1 MITGII
7 LTTGIYF
14 CYKLLREEK
23 YNYVV
28 LQSTQL
34 LIGVDK
40 LKHKII
46 ADMLICPHV
55 LVSGLPNS
63 GKSKCVY
70 IMLKNLRKANIVIY
84 GGFKEDYKD
93 ISYREI
99 IGEDNLNTFLDS
111 ILNNLYKREVPLYI
125 VLEELGT
132 IRNKK
137 TKDKIQELLCIARHY
152 NIYII
157 GVIQIATKENCS
169 FKDLFNTRIT
179 FKQIGEQNYR
189 VILGMPIEEE
199 YRRLQQQ
206 EFIMLSDKLY
216 FGKTYLVDK

>member
-1 MITGII
+1 MISELVITAGV
-7 LTTGIYF
+7 YY
-14 CYKLLREEK
+14 CYKLLRKEEYRYIDLPPTK
-23 YNYVV
+23 
-28 LQSTQL
+28 L
-34 LIGVDK
+34 LIGHDS

-46 ADMLICPHV
+46 ADMNICPHT
-55 LVSGLPNS
+55 LISGLPNS

-70 IMLKNLRKANIVIY
+70 VMLKNLRKANIVIY

-93 ISYREI
+93 ISYKEI

-157 GVIQIATKENCS
+157 GIIQIATKENCS

-199 YRRLQQQ
+199 YRVLKQQQ
-206 EFIMLSDKLY
+206 FVMLSNKLY
-216 FGKTYLVDK
+216 LGKTYLIKK

>member
-1 MITGII
+1 MISEII
-7 LTTGIYF
+7 LATGIYF

-23 YNYVV
+23 YNYVD
-28 LQSTQL
+28 LPNTQL
-34 LIGVDK
+34 LIGFDK
-40 LKHKII
+40 LKRLII

-55 LVSGLPNS
+55 LISGLPNS

-70 IMLKNLRKANIVIY
+70 IILKNLRKANIIIY
-84 GGFKEDYKD
+84 SGFKEDYKG
-93 ISYREI
+93 INYREI
-99 IGEDNLNTFLDS
+99 IGEDNLNAFLDS
-111 ILNNLYKREVPLYI
+111 ILNNLYKREVPLYV

-137 TKDKIQELLCIARHY
+137 TKDKIQELLCVARHY

-169 FKDLFNTRIT
+169 FKDLFGVRIS

-189 VILGMPIEEE
+189 VLLGINVEEE
-199 YRRLQQQ
+199 YRNLRQK
-206 EFIMLSDKLY
+206 EFIMLSNNLCK
-216 FGKTYLVDK
+216 GKTFLVDK

>member
-7 LTTGIYF
+7 LATGIYF

-23 YNYVV
+23 YNYVD
-28 LQSTQL
+28 LPNTQL
-34 LIGVDK
+34 LIGFDK
-40 LKHKII
+40 LKRLII

-55 LVSGLPNS
+55 LISGLPNS

-70 IMLKNLRKANIVIY
+70 IILKNLRKANIIIY
-84 GGFKEDYKD
+84 SGFKEDYKG
-93 ISYREI
+93 INYREI
-99 IGEDNLNTFLDS
+99 IGEDNLNAFLDS
-111 ILNNLYKREVPLYI
+111 ILNNLYKREVPLYV

-137 TKDKIQELLCIARHY
+137 TKDKIQELLCVARHY

-169 FKDLFNTRIT
+169 FKDLFGVRIS

-189 VILGMPIEEE
+189 VLLGINVEEE
-199 YRRLQQQ
+199 YRNLRQK
-206 EFIMLSDKLY
+206 EFIMLSNNLCK
-216 FGKTYLVDK
+216 GKTFLVDK

>member
-1 MITGII
+1 MISELVITAGVCCA
-7 LTTGIYF
+7 YR
-14 CYKLLREEK
+14 LLRKEK
-23 YNYVV
+23 YSYIELSNK
-28 LQSTQL
+28 QL
-34 LIGVDK
+34 LIGFDK
-40 LKHKII
+40 FKKPIV
-46 ADMLICPHV
+46 ADMSICPHM
-55 LVSGLPNS
+55 LISGLPNS

-70 IMLKNLRKANIVIY
+70 IMLKNLRKANIVIW

-99 IGEDNLNTFLDS
+99 IREDNLNTFLDS

-137 TKDKIQELLCIARHY
+137 TKDKIQELLCVARHY
-152 NIYII
+152 NIFVI

-199 YRRLQQQ
+199 YRNLQQR

-216 FGKTYLVDK
+216 KGKTYLVDK

>member
-1 MITGII
+1 MITEMI
-7 LTTGIYF
+7 LTSGVCWIYNLLKKER
-14 CYKLLREEK
+14 YSYVKLSNK
-23 YNYVV
+23 
-28 LQSTQL
+28 QL
-34 LIGVDK
+34 LIGHDK
-40 LKHKII
+40 LKRRII
-46 ADMLICPHV
+46 ADMSICPHV
-55 LVSGLPNS
+55 LIAGLPNN

-70 IMLKNLRKANIVIY
+70 IMLKNLRKANIVIW
-84 GGFKEDYKD
+84 GGFKEDFES
-93 ISYREI
+93 INYREI

-111 ILNNLYKREVPLYI
+111 ILDNLYVRKVPLYI

-189 VILGMPIEEE
+189 VLLGISVEEE
-199 YRRLQQQ
+199 CRNLQQR
-206 EFIMLSDKLY
+206 EFIMLSNRLIK
-216 FGKTYLVDK
+216 GKTYLVNK

>member
-1 MITGII
+1 MISELII
-7 LTTGIYF
+7 TAGIYY
-14 CYKLLREEK
+14 CYKLLRQEE
-23 YNYVV
+23 YRYIY
-28 LQSTQL
+28 LQTNKL
-34 LIGVDK
+34 LIGYDK
-40 LKHKII
+40 LKHKIV
-46 ADMLICPHV
+46 ADMNICPHV
-55 LVSGLPNS
+55 LISGLPNS
-63 GKSKCVY
+63 GKSKCIYV
-70 IMLKNLRKANIVIY
+70 MLNNLRKANIVIF

-93 ISYREI
+93 INYREI
-99 IGEDNLNTFLDS
+99 IGEDALNIFLDS
-111 ILNNLYKREVPLYI
+111 ILDNLYKREIPLYI

-189 VILGMPIEEE
+189 VILGMSLEE
-199 YRRLQQQ
+199 YSQLQQR

>member
-7 LTTGIYF
+7 LATGIYF

-23 YNYVV
+23 YNYVD

-55 LVSGLPNS
+55 LISGLPNS

-93 ISYREI
+93 ISYRKI

>member
-1 MITGII
+1 MISELVIAAGV
-7 LTTGIYF
+7 YY
-14 CYKLLREEK
+14 CYKLLKKER
-23 YNYVV
+23 YSYVE
-28 LQSTQL
+28 LSNKQL
-34 LIGVDK
+34 LIGYDK
-40 LKHKII
+40 LKRRII
-46 ADMLICPHV
+46 ADMSICPHV
-55 LVSGLPNS
+55 LISGLSNS
-63 GKSKCVY
+63 GKSKCLY
-70 IMLKNLRKANIVIY
+70 IMLKNLRKANIVIC
-84 GGFKEDYKD
+84 GGFREDYSY

-99 IGEDNLNTFLDS
+99 MGEENLNSFLDS
-111 ILNNLYKREVPLYI
+111 ILNNLYVRKVPLYI

-199 YRRLQQQ
+199 YRNLQQR

-216 FGKTYLVDK
+216 KGKTYLVDK

>member
-1 MITGII
+1 MINELVITAGV
-7 LTTGIYF
+7 YY
-14 CYKLLREEK
+14 CYKLLRKEEYRYIDLPPTK
-23 YNYVV
+23 
-28 LQSTQL
+28 L
-34 LIGVDK
+34 LIGYDS

-46 ADMLICPHV
+46 ADMNICPHM
-55 LVSGLPNS
+55 LISGLPNS

-70 IMLKNLRKANIVIY
+70 IMLKNMRKADVVIC
-84 GGFKEDYKD
+84 GGFKEDYSNL
-93 ISYREI
+93 SYREI
-99 IGEDNLNTFLDS
+99 IGEDKLNIFLDS
-111 ILNNLYKREVPLYI
+111 ILDNLYRRETPLYI

-157 GVIQIATKENCS
+157 GIIQIATKENCS

-199 YRRLQQQ
+199 YRQLQQQ
-206 EFIMLSDKLY
+206 QFIMLSDKLY
-216 FGKTYLVDK
+216 NGKTYLIKK

>member
-1 MITGII
+1 MINELVITAGV
-7 LTTGIYF
+7 YY
-14 CYKLLREEK
+14 CYKLLRKEEYRYIDLPPTK
-23 YNYVV
+23 
-28 LQSTQL
+28 L
-34 LIGVDK
+34 LIGYDS

-46 ADMLICPHV
+46 ADMNICPHM
-55 LVSGLPNS
+55 LISGLPNN

-157 GVIQIATKENCS
+157 GIIQIATKENCS

-199 YRRLQQQ
+199 YRRLRQR

-216 FGKTYLVDK
+216 NGKTYLIKK

>member
-1 MITGII
+1 MISELMII
-7 LTTGIYF
+7 AGIY
-14 CYKLLREEK
+14 YTYRLLRKEK
-23 YNYVV
+23 YSYIELSNN
-28 LQSTQL
+28 QL
-34 LIGVDK
+34 LIGFDK
-40 LKHKII
+40 FKRPIV
-46 ADMLICPHV
+46 ADMNICPHI
-55 LVSGLPNS
+55 LISGLPNN

-70 IMLKNLRKANIVIY
+70 VMLKNLRKANIVIY
-84 GGFKEDYKD
+84 GGFKEDYLD

-189 VILGMPIEEE
+189 VILGMPIEEG
-199 YRRLQQQ
+199 YRNLQQR
-206 EFIMLSDKLY
+206 EFIMLSDKLCR
-216 FGKTYLVDK
+216 GKTFIVDK

>member
-1 MITGII
+1 MISELII
-7 LTTGIYF
+7 TAGIYY
-14 CYKLLREEK
+14 CYKLLRKEYYK
-23 YNYVV
+23 YID
-28 LQSTQL
+28 LPPTKL
-34 LIGVDK
+34 LIGCDSF
-40 LKHKII
+40 KHKIV
-46 ADMLICPHV
+46 ADMNICPHV

-63 GKSKCVY
+63 GKSKCIY

-84 GGFKEDYKD
+84 GGFKEDYSD

-99 IGEDNLNTFLDS
+99 IGEDSLNIFLDS
-111 ILNNLYKREVPLYI
+111 ILDNLYKREVPLYI
-125 VLEELGT
+125 ILEELGT
-132 IRNKK
+132 IRSKK

-179 FKQIGEQNYR
+179 FKQIGEHNYR

-199 YRRLQQQ
+199 YRRLRQQ

>member
-1 MITGII
+1 MISEII
-7 LTTGIYF
+7 LATGIYF

-23 YNYVV
+23 YNYVD
-28 LQSTQL
+28 LPNTQL
-34 LIGVDK
+34 LIGFDK
-40 LKHKII
+40 LKRLII

-55 LVSGLPNS
+55 LISGLPNS

-70 IMLKNLRKANIVIY
+70 IILKNLRKANIIIY
-84 GGFKEDYKD
+84 SGFKEDYKG
-93 ISYREI
+93 INYREI
-99 IGEDNLNTFLDS
+99 IGEDNLNAFLDS
-111 ILNNLYKREVPLYI
+111 ILNNLYKREVPLYV

-137 TKDKIQELLCIARHY
+137 TKDKIQELLCVARHY

-169 FKDLFNTRIT
+169 FKDLFNTRIA

>member
-1 MITGII
+1 MITEII
-7 LTTGIYF
+7 LATGIYF
-14 CYKLLREEK
+14 CYKLLRKEEYRYIDLPPTK
-23 YNYVV
+23 
-28 LQSTQL
+28 L
-34 LIGVDK
+34 LIGYDS

-46 ADMLICPHV
+46 ADMNICPHV
-55 LVSGLPNS
+55 LISGLPNS

-70 IMLKNLRKANIVIY
+70 IMLKNLRKANIVIW

-111 ILNNLYKREVPLYI
+111 ILNNLYKRKVPLYI

-132 IRNKK
+132 IRSKK

-152 NIYII
+152 NIFII

-189 VILGMPIEEE
+189 VILGMPIEEK
-199 YRRLQQQ
+199 YRALQQQ

-216 FGKTYLVDK
+216 KGKTYLVDK

>member
-1 MITGII
+1 MISELII
-7 LTTGIYF
+7 IAGIY
-14 CYKLLREEK
+14 YTYRLLRKEK
-23 YNYVV
+23 YSYIELSNN
-28 LQSTQL
+28 QL
-34 LIGVDK
+34 LIGFDK
-40 LKHKII
+40 FKKLIV
-46 ADMLICPHV
+46 ADMNICPHI
-55 LVSGLPNS
+55 LISGLPNN

-111 ILNNLYKREVPLYI
+111 ILNNLYKREVPLYV

>member
-1 MITGII
+1 MINELVITAGV
-7 LTTGIYF
+7 YY
-14 CYKLLREEK
+14 CYKLLRKEEYRYIDLPPTK
-23 YNYVV
+23 
-28 LQSTQL
+28 L
-34 LIGVDK
+34 LIGYDS

-46 ADMLICPHV
+46 ADMNICPHM
-55 LVSGLPNS
+55 LISGLPNS

-70 IMLKNLRKANIVIY
+70 IMLKNMRKANIVIY

-93 ISYREI
+93 IPYREI
-99 IGEDNLNTFLDS
+99 IGEKNLNTFLDS
-111 ILNNLYKREVPLYI
+111 LLNNLYKRKVPLYI

-152 NIYII
+152 NIFVI

-199 YRRLQQQ
+199 YRNLQQR

-216 FGKTYLVDK
+216 KGKTYLVDK

>member
-1 MITGII
+1 MITEII

-23 YNYVV
+23 YNYVD
-28 LQSTQL
+28 LQPTKL
-34 LIGVDK
+34 LIGYDN

-55 LVSGLPNS
+55 LISGLPNS

-70 IMLKNLRKANIVIY
+70 VMLKNLRKANIIIY
-84 GGFKEDYKD
+84 SGFKEDYKG
-93 ISYREI
+93 INYREI

-152 NIYII
+152 NIFVV

-169 FKDLFNTRIT
+169 FKDLFNTRIS

-189 VILGMPIEEE
+189 VLLGMPLEE
-199 YRRLQQQ
+199 YKQLQQK

-216 FGKTYLVDK
+216 NGKTYLRKK

>member
-1 MITGII
+1 MISEFVITVGVC
-7 LTTGIYF
+7 Y
-14 CYKLLREEK
+14 CYKLLRKEYYK
-23 YNYVV
+23 YID
-28 LQSTQL
+28 LPPTKL
-34 LIGVDK
+34 LIGYDSF
-40 LKHKII
+40 KHKIV
-46 ADMLICPHV
+46 ADMNICPHI

-63 GKSKCVY
+63 GKSKCIYV
-70 IMLKNLRKANIVIY
+70 MLKNLRKANIVIC
-84 GGFKEDYKD
+84 GGFKEDYIG

-111 ILNNLYKREVPLYI
+111 VLNNLYKREIPLYI
-125 VLEELGT
+125 ILEELGT

-199 YRRLQQQ
+199 YRNLQQR

-216 FGKTYLVDK
+216 NGKTYLVDK

>member
-1 MITGII
+1 MISELII
-7 LTTGIYF
+7 IAGIYYT
-14 CYKLLREEK
+14 YKLLRKEK
-23 YNYVV
+23 YSYTELSNKE
-28 LQSTQL
+28 L
-34 LIGVDK
+34 LIGFDKFKKLIVVD
-40 LKHKII
+40 
-46 ADMLICPHV
+46 MNICPHV
-55 LVSGLPNS
+55 LVGGLPNS

-152 NIYII
+152 NIYIV

-199 YRRLQQQ
+199 YRNLKQQQ
-206 EFIMLSDKLY
+206 FVMLSNKLY
-216 FGKTYLVDK
+216 LGKTYLIKK

>member
-1 MITGII
+1 MISELII
-7 LTTGIYF
+7 TSVIYYT
-14 CYKLLREEK
+14 YKLLRKEK
-23 YNYVV
+23 YSYVE
-28 LQSTQL
+28 LSNNQL
-34 LIGVDK
+34 LIGFDK
-40 LKHKII
+40 FKRPIV
-46 ADMLICPHV
+46 ADMNICPHV

-63 GKSKCVY
+63 GKSKCIY
-70 IMLKNLRKANIVIY
+70 IMLKNLKKANIVIY
-84 GGFKEDYKD
+84 GGFKEDYIG

-99 IGEDNLNTFLDS
+99 IGEDLLNTFLDS
-111 ILNNLYKREVPLYI
+111 ILDNLYKREVPLYI
-125 VLEELGT
+125 ILEELGT

-152 NIYII
+152 NIFII

-179 FKQIGEQNYR
+179 FKQIGEHNYR

-199 YRRLQQQ
+199 YRRLRQQ

>member
-1 MITGII
+1 MISELVITAGA
-7 LTTGIYF
+7 YY
-14 CYKLLREEK
+14 CYKLLRKEK
-23 YNYVV
+23 YTYVD
-28 LQSTQL
+28 LKNTQL
-34 LIGVDK
+34 LVGFDK
-40 LKHKII
+40 FKKNII
-46 ADMLICPHV
+46 ADMLICPHI
-55 LVSGLPNS
+55 LISGLPNN

-70 IMLKNLRKANIVIY
+70 IMLKNLRESNIVVY
-84 GGFKEDYKD
+84 GGFKEDYIG

-99 IGEDNLNTFLDS
+99 IEEDNLNTFLDS

-157 GVIQIATKENCS
+157 GIIQIATKENCS
-169 FKDLFNTRIT
+169 FKDLFNTRIA

-199 YRRLQQQ
+199 YRNLQQR

>member
-1 MITGII
+1 MISELII
-7 LTTGIYF
+7 TAGIYC
-14 CYKLLREEK
+14 CYKLLRQEEYRYINLPPTK
-23 YNYVV
+23 
-28 LQSTQL
+28 L
-34 LIGVDK
+34 LIGYDK
-40 LKHKII
+40 LKHKIF
-46 ADMLICPHV
+46 ADMNICPHV
-55 LVSGLPNS
+55 LISGLPNS

-70 IMLKNLRKANIVIY
+70 IMLKNLRKANIVIF

-93 ISYREI
+93 INYKEI
-99 IGEDNLNTFLDS
+99 IGEDSLNIFLDS
-111 ILNNLYKREVPLYI
+111 ILDNLYTRDIPLYI

-132 IRNKK
+132 IRSKK

-152 NIYII
+152 NIFII

-189 VILGMPIEEE
+189 VILGMPIDEE
-199 YRRLQQQ
+199 YRNLIQK

-216 FGKTYLVDK
+216 FGNTYLVDK

>member
-1 MITGII
+1 MISEVV
-7 LTTGIYF
+7 LCSAIY
-14 CYKLLREEK
+14 YAYRSIRKEK
-23 YNYVV
+23 YRYIELPSNK
-28 LQSTQL
+28 L
-34 LIGVDK
+34 LIGYDN
-40 LKHKII
+40 LKHKIV
-46 ADMLICPHV
+46 ADMNICPHV
-55 LVSGLPNS
+55 LISGLPNS

-70 IMLKNLRKANIVIY
+70 IMLKNLRKANIVIF
-84 GGFKEDYKD
+84 GGFKEDYIG

-111 ILNNLYKREVPLYI
+111 VLNNLYKREIPLYI
-125 VLEELGT
+125 ILEELGT

-152 NIYII
+152 NIFII

-189 VILGMPIEEE
+189 VILGMPIDEE
-199 YRRLQQQ
+199 YRNLIQK

>member
-1 MITGII
+1 MISELVITVGA
-7 LTTGIYF
+7 YY
-14 CYKLLREEK
+14 CYKLLRKEE
-23 YNYVV
+23 YRYID
-28 LQSTQL
+28 LPSTEL
-34 LIGVDK
+34 LVGYDS
-40 LKHKII
+40 LKHKIV
-46 ADMLICPHV
+46 ADMNICPHV
-55 LVSGLPNS
+55 LISGLPNS

-70 IMLKNLRKANIVIY
+70 IMLKNLRKANIVIW
-84 GGFKEDYKD
+84 GGFKEDFVS
-93 ISYREI
+93 INYREI
-99 IGEDNLNTFLDS
+99 TGEDNLNTFLDS
-111 ILNNLYKREVPLYI
+111 ILNNLYVRKVPLYI

-132 IRNKK
+132 VRNKR

-152 NIYII
+152 NIFLI

-199 YRRLQQQ
+199 YRALQQQ